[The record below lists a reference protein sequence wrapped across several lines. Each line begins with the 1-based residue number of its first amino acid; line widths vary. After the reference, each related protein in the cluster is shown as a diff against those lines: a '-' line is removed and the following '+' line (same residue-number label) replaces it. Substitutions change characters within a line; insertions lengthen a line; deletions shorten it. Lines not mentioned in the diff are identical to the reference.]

1 MRCYIVEAAT
11 QINKLT
17 VKGTCLLN
25 GGNDNQRINDKETE
39 MKISATKKNERSYL
53 TPPGNRPVRS
63 ITARQRQQDK
73 EFMKAMNDL
82 IEEYGTLTD
91 DDFFKVI

>member
-1 MRCYIVEAAT
+1 
-11 QINKLT
+11 
-17 VKGTCLLN
+17 
-25 GGNDNQRINDKETE
+25 

-53 TPPGNRPVRS
+53 TPPGNQPVRN

-82 IEEYGTLTD
+82 IEKYGTLTD